1 MRGNVKRW
9 SVIGIGLVTVAAVV
23 LGVLA
28 LARDSRDATAEPP
41 ARQAQAAPPARQAAP
56 PYRPGAG
63 IQTGAY
69 LAARTK
75 GSPNAPITVLE
86 ASDFQC
92 PYCRVFWE
100 ETLPLLQKEYIDTGK
115 MKLVF
120 LNLPL
125 VSIHPNAAAAA
136 EFAMCAA
143 AQNRFW
149 PVHDLLY
156 QYQDQWAP
164 LADPSAY
171 FSGLAETA
179 ELDRAKLQQCLQ
191 GGEMR
196 TLIQTEAERNFQ
208 AGIRSTPSFVID
220 GRLLEGAQRI
230 GVWRPILD
238 SIYAAKTG
246 G

>member
-1 MRGNVKRW
+1 VKRW

-28 LARDSRDATAEPP
+28 LTRDSREASAEPP
-41 ARQAQAAPPARQAAP
+41 TRQAAP

-63 IQTGAY
+63 IQTGTY

-75 GSPNAPITVLE
+75 GSPDAPITVLE

-115 MKLVF
+115 IKLVF

-125 VSIHPNAAAAA
+125 TSIHPNAAAAA
-136 EFAMCAA
+136 QFAMCAA

-164 LADPSAY
+164 LADPSSY

-179 ELDRAKLQQCLQ
+179 ELDRAKLQECLQ
-191 GGEMR
+191 DPSIR
-196 TLIQTEAERNFQ
+196 DAIQLEAERNFR
-208 AGIRSTPSFVID
+208 AGLRSTPSFVING
-220 GRLLEGAQRI
+220 GRLDGAQPI

-238 SIYAAKTG
+238 SIYAAKTDG
-246 G
+246 

>member
-9 SVIGIGLVTVAAVV
+9 SLIGLGLVTVAAVV

-28 LARDSRDATAEPP
+28 LTRDSREASAEPP
-41 ARQAQAAPPARQAAP
+41 TRQAAAP

-63 IQTGAY
+63 LQSGTY

-75 GSPNAPITVLE
+75 GSPDAPITVLE

-92 PYCRVFWE
+92 PYCRVFWK

-125 VSIHPNAAAAA
+125 TSLHPNAAAAA
-136 EFAMCAA
+136 QFAMCAA

-149 PVHDLLY
+149 PAHDLLY

-171 FSGLAETA
+171 FSALAENA
-179 ELDRAKLQQCLQ
+179 GLDRAKLQTCLQ
-191 GGEMR
+191 DPSIREA
-196 TLIQTEAERNFQ
+196 IQLEAQRSFQ
-208 AGIRSTPSFVID
+208 AGLRSTPSFVINGGQLD
-220 GRLLEGAQRI
+220 GAQPI
-230 GVWRPILD
+230 DVWRPILD
-238 SIYAAKTG
+238 SIYAAKTAG
-246 G
+246 

>member
-9 SVIGIGLVTVAAVV
+9 GVIGFGFVAVAAIGLGAF
-23 LGVLA
+23 A
-28 LARDSRDATAEPP
+28 LTRDSREAAAAQP
-41 ARQAQAAPPARQAAP
+41 ARQARPPLRQDV
-56 PYRPGAG
+56 
-63 IQTGAY
+63 QNFY

-100 ETLPLLQKEYIDTGK
+100 ETLPRLQKEYIDTGK
-115 MKLVF
+115 IRFVF

-125 VSIHPNAAAAA
+125 ASIHPNTTAAA

-156 QYQDQWAP
+156 QYQDQWAR
-164 LADPSAY
+164 LEDPSAY
-171 FSGLAETA
+171 FSALAETA
-179 ELDRAKLQQCLQ
+179 GLDRAKLQQCLQ
-191 GGEMR
+191 DGAVR
-196 TLIQTEAERNFQ
+196 TAIQSEAERNFQ
-208 AGIRSTPSFVID
+208 AGIRSTPSFVIN
-220 GRLLEGAQRI
+220 GGLMAGAQPI
-230 GVWRPILD
+230 AVWRPILD
-238 SIYAAKTG
+238 SIYAAKIEG
-246 G
+246 K

>member
-9 SVIGIGLVTVAAVV
+9 SVIGIGSVVVAAVV
-23 LGVLA
+23 LGVFA
-28 LARDSRDATAEPP
+28 LARDSHDATAE
-41 ARQAQAAPPARQAAP
+41 PPARQAAP

-63 IQTGAY
+63 IQTGTY

-125 VSIHPNAAAAA
+125 TSIHPNAAAAA
-136 EFAMCAA
+136 QFALCAA

-179 ELDRAKLQQCLQ
+179 ELDRGKLQECLQ
-191 GGEMR
+191 DPSIR
-196 TLIQTEAERNFQ
+196 DAIQLEAERNFQ
-208 AGIRSTPSFVID
+208 AGIRSTPSFVIN
-220 GRLLEGAQRI
+220 GLLLEGAQPI
-230 GVWRPILD
+230 GVWRPVLD
-238 SIYAAKTG
+238 SMYTAKTG

>member
-1 MRGNVKRW
+1 MKRW

-28 LARDSRDATAEPP
+28 LTRDSREASAEPP
-41 ARQAQAAPPARQAAP
+41 TRQAAP

-63 IQTGAY
+63 IQTGTY

-75 GSPNAPITVLE
+75 GSPDAPITVLE

-115 MKLVF
+115 IKLVF

-125 VSIHPNAAAAA
+125 TSIHPNAAAAA
-136 EFAMCAA
+136 QFAMCAA

-164 LADPSAY
+164 LADPSSY

-179 ELDRAKLQQCLQ
+179 ELDRAKLQECLQ
-191 GGEMR
+191 DPSIR
-196 TLIQTEAERNFQ
+196 DAIQLEAERNFR
-208 AGIRSTPSFVID
+208 AGLRSTPSFVING
-220 GRLLEGAQRI
+220 GRLDGAQPI

-238 SIYAAKTG
+238 SIYAAKTDG
-246 G
+246 